1 MTFARRLRDAFI
13 ATLGLTCMHCAFV
26 SAHAQEPNKTQIEAL
41 RKAMEKYKD
50 YKVAVR
56 DLYLST
62 VGCVHYS
69 GEKIP
74 GSMEY
79 AKGAMGV
86 HFVALAKT

>member
-1 MTFARRLRDAFI
+1 MKHIVFGAASILSLSLAFP
-13 ATLGLTCMHCAFV
+13 LGEAV
-26 SAHAQEPNKTQIEAL
+26 AQAKKPGVTAEPYKTQLDAL
-41 RKAMEKYKD
+41 RKAMEKYQD

-74 GSMEY
+74 GHMEY
-79 AKGAMGV
+79 AKAEW
-86 HFVALAKT
+86 ACIL